1 MTPIKLSHRA
11 LYSLI
16 FLRDSQNDW
25 TPEIEPGDA
34 RVWSNRTCL
43 AASCLPDCD
52 GPTTIVVADAAD
64 APRTKHQVFDGDIEF
79 PSGFAVIDTIM
90 DGVICEFPVTPGPH
104 RVRLWTDGHP
114 GTEILV
120 FGLD

>member
-1 MTPIKLSHRA
+1 MTPIKLKHHA

-16 FLRDSQNDW
+16 FLCDSVNKP
-25 TPEIEPGDA
+25 TPAIDGIG
-34 RVWSNRTCL
+34 RTWQNRTCL
-43 AASCLPDCD
+43 AAGCLPDCD
-52 GPTTIVVADAAD
+52 GPTTIIVADTDD
-64 APRTKHQVFDGDIEF
+64 APKTDHLVYDGTVEF

-90 DGVICEFPVTPGPH
+90 DGVICEFPVQPGAH

-114 GTEILV
+114 ATEVLV

>member
-1 MTPIKLSHRA
+1 MTPLKLKHHA

-16 FLRDSQNDW
+16 FLADSIDKP
-25 TPEIEPGDA
+25 TPAIDGEGHT
-34 RVWSNRTCL
+34 WSNRTCL

-64 APRTKHQVFDGDIEF
+64 APRTEHQVFDGDIEF

-104 RVRLWTDGHP
+104 RVRLWTDGHR